1 MTPLEE
7 RIRRAMREK
16 ADQVPGDA
24 VSPLTLPVR
33 PRRASSLAYGGGQ
46 RTGAPAWRG
55 WLAPAASAVL
65 VAAVISG
72 WVVVSRLVLEAHAPG
87 RPAVTSGSGGVP
99 GEAAAWVATQVSPSA
114 AVSCDPLMC
123 QMLQAHGMPAGH
135 LDVLGRR
142 GADPLDSAVIVA
154 TPAVRR
160 ELGGRL
166 GSFYAPVVIASFGSG
181 SARIEVRVIAP
192 DGAAAYFGAL
202 RADLASRITSGTQ
215 MLRSPRITMSA
226 AARRQVLAGYVDSR
240 LLITIVSITGPNS
253 VEPVPLTVLAFG
265 DPGPGA
271 GAGAGCPLRSAE
283 LAPTGNTDPASSAF
297 TVRQMIKFLDQQKP
311 PYAPAWAAMARL
323 PSGQAVLRLEF
334 AAPTPLGLLDG
345 GSA

>member
-1 MTPLEE
+1 MTSIEDK
-7 RIRRAMREK
+7 IRRAMREK

-24 VSPLTLPVR
+24 VPPLLLPVR
-33 PRRASSLAYGGGQ
+33 PRRPSSLAYGGGQ

-55 WLAPAASAVL
+55 RLAPAASAVL

-72 WVVVSRLVLEAHAPG
+72 SVAVSRLVTGAHAPAG
-87 RPAVTSGSGGVP
+87 PAVTAGSGGVP
-99 GEAAAWVATQVSPSA
+99 GEAAAWVATQVSRSA

-123 QMLQAHGMPAGH
+123 QLLEAHGIPAGH
-135 LDVLGRR
+135 LDVLGPH

-166 GSFYAPVVIASFGSG
+166 GSFYAPEVIASFGSG
-181 SARIEVRVIAP
+181 GGRIEVRVIALG
-192 DGAAAYFGAL
+192 GAPAYIGAL
-202 RADLASRITSGTQ
+202 RADLANRISSGAQ
-215 MLRSPRITMSA
+215 MLQSPRITMSA
-226 AARRQVLAGYVDSR
+226 AARRQVLAGHVDSR
-240 LLITIVSITGPNS
+240 LLITIVSITGPSS
-253 VEPVPLTVLAFG
+253 VE
-265 DPGPGA
+265 PGPGA
-271 GAGAGCPLRSAE
+271 GAGSPLRSAE
-283 LAPTGNTDPASSAF
+283 LAPTGNTNPAGGAF

-311 PYAPAWAAMARL
+311 PYAPAWAAMAQL

-334 AAPTPLGLLDG
+334 AAPTPLGLLAG

>member
-1 MTPLEE
+1 MTSLEDK
-7 RIRRAMREK
+7 IRRAMREK

-24 VSPLTLPVR
+24 VPPLLLPVR
-33 PRRASSLAYGGGQ
+33 PRRPSSLAYGGGQ

-72 WVVVSRLVLEAHAPG
+72 SVAVSRLVLGAHAPA
-87 RPAVTSGSGGVP
+87 RPAVAAGSGGVP
-99 GEAAAWVATQVSPSA
+99 GEAAAWVATQVSRSA
-114 AVSCDPLMC
+114 AVSCDPQMC
-123 QMLQAHGMPAGH
+123 RELEAHGIPAGH
-135 LDVLGRR
+135 LDVLGPH

-181 SARIEVRVIAP
+181 GGRIEVRVIAP
-192 DGAAAYFGAL
+192 DGAAAYIGAL
-202 RADLASRITSGTQ
+202 RADLANRISSGAQ
-215 MLRSPRITMSA
+215 MLQSPRITMSA
-226 AARRQVLAGYVDSR
+226 AARRQVLAGHVDSR
-240 LLITIVSITGPNS
+240 LLITIVSITGPSS
-253 VEPVPLTVLAFG
+253 VQPVPLTVLAFG

-271 GAGAGCPLRSAE
+271 GAGSPLRSAE
-283 LAPTGNTDPASSAF
+283 LAPTGNTNPAGGAF
-297 TVRQMIKFLDQQKP
+297 TVRQMIKFLDQQRP

-334 AAPTPLGLLDG
+334 AAPTPLGLLAS

>member
-1 MTPLEE
+1 MTSLEDK
-7 RIRRAMREK
+7 IRRAMREK

-24 VSPLTLPVR
+24 VPPLLLPVR
-33 PRRASSLAYGGGQ
+33 PRRSSSLAYGGGR

-72 WVVVSRLVLEAHAPG
+72 SVAVSRLVLGAHAPV

-99 GEAAAWVATQVSPSA
+99 GEAAAWIATQVSRFA

-123 QMLQAHGMPAGH
+123 QVLEAHRIPAGQ
-135 LDVLGRR
+135 LDVLRPHA
-142 GADPLDSAVIVA
+142 ADPLDSAVIVA
-154 TPAVRR
+154 TLAVRR

-166 GSFYAPVVIASFGSG
+166 GSLYAPEVIASFGSG
-181 SARIEVRVIAP
+181 DARIEVRVIAP
-192 DGAAAYFGAL
+192 DGAAAYIGAL
-202 RADLASRITSGTQ
+202 RADLANRISSGAQ
-215 MLRSPRITMSA
+215 MLQSPRIRMSA
-226 AARRQVLAGYVDSR
+226 KARRQVLAGCVDSR
-240 LLITIVSITGPNS
+240 LLITIVSMTGLNS

-271 GAGAGCPLRSAE
+271 GAGSPLRSAE
-283 LAPTGNTDPASSAF
+283 LAPTGNTNPASSAR
-297 TVRQMIKFLDQQKP
+297 TVRQMIRFLDQQQS
-311 PYAPAWAAMARL
+311 PYAPAWADMARL

-334 AAPTPLGLLDG
+334 AAPTPLGLLAG
-345 GSA
+345 GST

>member
-1 MTPLEE
+1 MTSLEDK
-7 RIRRAMREK
+7 IRLAMRDK
-16 ADQVPGDA
+16 AEQVPADA
-24 VSPLTLPVR
+24 VPPLLLPVR
-33 PRRASSLAYGGGQ
+33 PRRPSSLAYGGGQ

-72 WVVVSRLVLEAHAPG
+72 SVAVSRLVLGAHAPR
-87 RPAVTSGSGGVP
+87 RPAAASGSGGVP
-99 GEAAAWVATQVSPSA
+99 AEAAAWVATQVSRSA

-123 QMLQAHGMPAGH
+123 QALEARGIPAAR
-135 LDVLGRR
+135 LDVMRPHGAGR
-142 GADPLDSAVIVA
+142 LDSAVIVA

-160 ELGGRL
+160 ELGRRL

-181 SARIEVRVIAP
+181 GARIEVRVTAP
-192 DGAAAYFGAL
+192 DGAPAYIGAL
-202 RADLASRITSGTQ
+202 RADLANRISSGAQ

-226 AARRQVLAGYVDSR
+226 AARRQVLAGCVDSR
-240 LLITIVSITGPNS
+240 LLITIVSMTGPNS

-271 GAGAGCPLRSAE
+271 GAGSPLRSAE

-297 TVRQMIKFLDQQKP
+297 TVRQMIRFLDQQQP
-311 PYAPAWAAMARL
+311 PYAPAWAAMMRL

-334 AAPTPLGLLDG
+334 AEPTPLGLLA
-345 GSA
+345 GSGA

>member
-1 MTPLEE
+1 MTSLEDK
-7 RIRRAMREK
+7 IRRAMREK

-24 VSPLTLPVR
+24 VPPLRLPVR
-33 PRRASSLAYGGGQ
+33 PRRPSSLAYGGGQ

-72 WVVVSRLVLEAHAPG
+72 SVAVSRLVLGAHAPG
-87 RPAVTSGSGGVP
+87 RPAVTAGAGGVE
-99 GEAAAWVATQVSPSA
+99 GEAAAWVATQVSRSA
-114 AVSCDPLMC
+114 AVSCDPLVC
-123 QMLQAHGMPAGH
+123 QLLKEDGIPAGH
-135 LDVLGRR
+135 LDVLGPH

-181 SARIEVRVIAP
+181 GARIEVRVIAP
-192 DGAAAYFGAL
+192 EGAPAYIAAL
-202 RADLASRITSGTQ
+202 RADLANRISSGAQ

-226 AARRQVLAGYVDSR
+226 AARRQVLAGHVDSR
-240 LLITIVSITGPNS
+240 LLITIVSMTGPVS
-253 VEPVPLTVLAFG
+253 VQPVPLTVLAFG

-271 GAGAGCPLRSAE
+271 GAGCPLRFAE
-283 LAPTGNTDPASSAF
+283 LAPTGNSNPARSAF

-323 PSGQAVLRLEF
+323 PGGQAVLRLEF
-334 AAPTPLGLLDG
+334 AAPTPLGLLAG
-345 GSA
+345 GGA

>member
-1 MTPLEE
+1 MTSLEDK
-7 RIRRAMREK
+7 IRRAMREK

-24 VSPLTLPVR
+24 VPLLRLPVR
-33 PRRASSLAYGGGQ
+33 PRRPSSLAYGGGQ
-46 RTGAPAWRG
+46 RTGAPAWRR

-65 VAAVISG
+65 VGAVISG
-72 WVVVSRLVLEAHAPG
+72 SVAVSRLVLGAHAPG
-87 RPAVTSGSGGVP
+87 QPRVATGSGGLP

-123 QMLQAHGMPAGH
+123 RDLEAYGIPAGR
-135 LDVLGRR
+135 LDALGPR

-166 GSFYAPVVIASFGSG
+166 GSLYAPVVIASFGSG
-181 SARIEVRVIAP
+181 GARIEVRVIAP
-192 DGAAAYFGAL
+192 DGAPAYVGAL
-202 RADLASRITSGTQ
+202 RADLANRISAGAQ
-215 MLRSPRITMSA
+215 MLQSPRITMSA
-226 AARRQVLAGYVDSR
+226 PARRQVLAGHVDSR
-240 LLITIVSITGPNS
+240 LLITIVSITGSNS

-271 GAGAGCPLRSAE
+271 GAGCPLRSAE
-283 LAPTGNTDPASSAF
+283 LAPAGITDPASGAF
-297 TVRQMIKFLDQQKP
+297 IVRQMITFLDQQKP

-323 PSGQAVLRLEF
+323 PSGEAVLRLEF
-334 AAPTPLGLLDG
+334 AAPTPLGLLAG
-345 GSA
+345 GST

>member
-1 MTPLEE
+1 MTSLEDK
-7 RIRRAMREK
+7 IRRAMRDK

-24 VSPLTLPVR
+24 VPPLLLPVR
-33 PRRASSLAYGGGQ
+33 PRRPPSLADGGGQ

-72 WVVVSRLVLEAHAPG
+72 SVAISRLVLGARAPG
-87 RPAVTSGSGGVP
+87 RPAVVAGSGGVQ
-99 GEAAAWVATQVSPSA
+99 GEAAAWVATQVSRSA

-123 QMLQAHGMPAGH
+123 QVLEARGIPAGR
-135 LDVLGRR
+135 LDVLAPHGT
-142 GADPLDSAVIVA
+142 DPLDSAVIVA

-166 GSFYAPVVIASFGSG
+166 GYLYAPVVIASFGSG
-181 SARIEVRVIAP
+181 VARIEVRAIAP
-192 DGAAAYFGAL
+192 DGVAAYVGAL
-202 RADLASRITSGTQ
+202 RADLADRISSGTQ
-215 MLRSPRITMSA
+215 MLQSPRITMSA
-226 AARRQVLAGYVDSR
+226 APRRQVLAGRVDSR

-271 GAGAGCPLRSAE
+271 GAECPLRSAE
-283 LAPTGNTDPASSAF
+283 LAPTGHTDPGSSAF
-297 TVRQMIKFLDQQKP
+297 IVRQMIKFLSQQKA

-323 PSGQAVLRLEF
+323 PGGQAVLRLEF
-334 AAPTPLGLLDG
+334 AAPTPLGLLAG